1 MAAEVVLVGDLG
13 ERLSGLAECVDVGVA
28 ECFGGGAWFEW
39 SPGPA
44 LCVVEGLLTVLGE
57 FAVFVALAHVADP
70 SPECDLLAVEFFG
83 VGCGDECVAF
93 ALDVLL

>member
-1 MAAEVVLVGDLG
+1 M
-13 ERLSGLAECVDVGVA
+13 SGLAELCDVGVA

-70 SPECDLLAVEFFG
+70 SPECDGLVVECFE
-83 VGCGDECVAF
+83 VGCGDEGVA
-93 ALDVLL
+93 LSVDVLL